1 MKALPISMIITFVSL
16 TFAITSCQSNKSG
29 DSFRKPNIIF
39 IMADDHAYQAMS
51 CYDGS
56 LNSTPNIDRIANE
69 GMLFMNSYVTNS
81 ICAPSR
87 AVLLTG
93 KYSHMNGHF
102 TNGHKFDGT
111 QLTFPKVLREAG
123 YETALIGKWHLKSEP
138 QSFDYWNVLPGQGHY
153 YNPDFIEMGEK
164 KRHTGYVT
172 TLTTDFALNYLQN
185 LRDPEKPFCL
195 LLHHK
200 APHGNWKPEEK
211 YLHLFD
217 NKKINPPDN
226 FFDNY
231 ENRGSAAREQEMDV
245 AKHMYWG
252 RYVKLSVNP
261 ENGDS
266 TGFAQQLD
274 RFNEEQLA
282 SWNES
287 YAPKNAAL
295 FEAGLEGEELTLWKF
310 ERLMKD
316 YLRCVQSV
324 DDGVGRVLDYL
335 EESGLDENT
344 IVIYTSDQGVYL
356 GEHGWFDKRFMY
368 EESHRMPLVIKY
380 PGKIEPGSI
389 NENMVLNLDFAPTFI
404 DYAGVPIPEEIQG
417 ESMRP
422 LLENEKNIEWR
433 DAVYYHYFE
442 YPSIHMVKRHYG
454 IRTKCYKLIHFYYD
468 VDEWELYDMEE
479 DPSEMNNIFGKP
491 GTKKITEELTKK
503 LYELK
508 DVYGDTPEL
517 EELHMPIKNQITDK

>member
-1 MKALPISMIITFVSL
+1 MKALPISMMITFVSL

-56 LNSTPNIDRIANE
+56 LNNTPNIDRIANE

-295 FEAGLEGEELTLWKF
+295 FEAGLEGDELTLWKF

-324 DDGVGRVLDYL
+324 DDGVGRVLD
-335 EESGLDENT
+335 
-344 IVIYTSDQGVYL
+344 
-356 GEHGWFDKRFMY
+356 
-368 EESHRMPLVIKY
+368 
-380 PGKIEPGSI
+380 
-389 NENMVLNLDFAPTFI
+389 
-404 DYAGVPIPEEIQG
+404 
-417 ESMRP
+417 
-422 LLENEKNIEWR
+422 
-433 DAVYYHYFE
+433 
-442 YPSIHMVKRHYG
+442 
-454 IRTKCYKLIHFYYD
+454 
-468 VDEWELYDMEE
+468 
-479 DPSEMNNIFGKP
+479 
-491 GTKKITEELTKK
+491 
-503 LYELK
+503 
-508 DVYGDTPEL
+508 
-517 EELHMPIKNQITDK
+517 